1 MRKNTRRVQFDTI
14 NEVDAMPFQ
23 IGGVETK
30 IKPVLTTRLSTV
42 LTILVTL
49 SILAFMAGCSSP
61 ATTEEVPADS
71 SSTANGADTKASEES
86 SEPETVEIET
96 GESLVGTWECITE
109 SGSVEKFIFILTFSE
124 QNKVTYVAGWY
135 QSEIA
140 ESFTGSFAV
149 ENGNALKLTMTND
162 NDSSTMDS
170 AFLFDVL
177 DDRLTLTLQGGDSLT
192 YLFGIG
198 EAMEFNKVVQK

>member
-1 MRKNTRRVQFDTI
+1 
-14 NEVDAMPFQ
+14 MPFQ
-23 IGGVETK
+23 IGGVEMK
-30 IKPVLTTRLSTV
+30 IKSV
-42 LTILVTL
+42 LTILITL
-49 SILAFMAGCSSP
+49 SILAFMAGCSTPTTAEEPPVDSS
-61 ATTEEVPADS
+61 ATT
-71 SSTANGADTKASEES
+71 NGAEVEATEEPA
-86 SEPETVEIET
+86 EIEVAEIET
-96 GESLVGTWECITE
+96 GENLAGTWECITE

-124 QNKVTYVAGWY
+124 ESKVTYIAGWY